1 MAKTGKD
8 RLARALRRVS
18 AAVVGAAPH
27 LVRDPGG
34 PRPEFRDFDLLA
46 TAPVAAAQRDR
57 PLWELDFVVFD
68 TETTGLRP
76 SDGDRLV
83 QIGAVHLSAGELVQD
98 RTFDTLV
105 NPGRKIPR
113 RSTRFHGI
121 TDDMVGDAPSVAEAV
136 ASFHDFAGDATLVA
150 HNAAFDL
157 KFLSLAQ
164 EEAGVAFTQPALD
177 TLFLARALDDH
188 AGRKAAH
195 DLDSLID
202 RYGVDIG
209 DRHSALADASATA
222 RLFLILIERLGAI
235 GIHTLGQAIGETKMA
250 MRIREMGAHF

>member
-1 MAKTGKD
+1 MTKPGKG
-8 RLARALRRVS
+8 RFAGAFRRVS
-18 AAVVGAAPH
+18 DALLGAGAH
-27 LVRDPGG
+27 QSRDASA

-46 TAPVAAAQRDR
+46 TAPTAAAQRDR

-83 QIGAVHLSAGELVQD
+83 QIGAVHLSAGALVPD
-98 RTFDTLV
+98 RAFDTLV
-105 NPGRKIPR
+105 HPGRRIPK

-121 TDDMVGDAPSVAEAV
+121 TDEMVAGAPTVAEAV
-136 ASFHDFAGDATLVA
+136 ARFHDFAGEATLVA

-164 EEAGVAFTQPALD
+164 EEAGVTFTQPALD
-177 TLFLARALDDH
+177 TLFLARAIDDH
-188 AGRKAAH
+188 AGRKAPH

-209 DRHSALADASATA
+209 ERHTALADATATA
-222 RLFLILIERLGAI
+222 RLFLALIERLGTI
-235 GIHTLGQAIGETKMA
+235 GIHTLGQAIDETKMA
-250 MRIREMGAHF
+250 MRIREMGVHF